1 MGQVGV
7 DPTMPVAADLQSAP
21 FADSVLTHKYK
32 TQMQYVAYSE
42 IIKIVCMAV
51 QVFKWSSEPDL
62 NRRPHPYQGC
72 ALPAELSEHIGAE
85 TTNRTSCMGLK
96 TPYRL

>member
-7 DPTMPVAADLQSAP
+7 DPTMPVAAADLQSAP

-32 TQMQYVAYSE
+32 TQMQYVAYFE
-42 IIKIVCMAV
+42 IIKIMCMAV

-62 NRRPHPYQGC
+62 NRRPHPLFGNHSV
-72 ALPAELSEHIGAE
+72 AVSPKRNNLRFIVFSI
-85 TTNRTSCMGLK
+85 K
-96 TPYRL
+96 